1 MPEAGEPAA
10 PEGTKRTAETEW
22 SWPGNVRM
30 FLYSSEGSQSLIV
43 RSEEQEASRVPPRGP
58 PKSQLRT
65 GFVCPFKVRSSSP
78 SSQSQILMVVSSE
91 PEAREEKMGWNA
103 TQLTGERCDW
113 RVCLAGDR
121 GSQEVGSWFRR
132 EREVGVAL
140 SSSDWRLELRDS
152 RSIIYIGWFS
162 LTIRIFCYLDP
173 TFFCSLT
180 TLVHFFSRR
189 PSYFLLVA
197 SSKESPILSSSRSAA
212 ALFESLT
219 DDR

>member
-1 MPEAGEPAA
+1 MRRVLSREAETRRFPEAGEPAA

-30 FLYSSEGSQSLIV
+30 FLYSSEGSQSLMV

-65 GFVCPFKVRSSSP
+65 GFVWPFKVRSSSP

-121 GSQEVGSWFRR
+121 GSQEAGSWLRR
-132 EREVGVAL
+132 ERDVGVAL
-140 SSSDWRLELRDS
+140 SSSDWRFEFRDS
-152 RSIIYIGWFS
+152 RSIIYIG
-162 LTIRIFCYLDP
+162 
-173 TFFCSLT
+173 
-180 TLVHFFSRR
+180 
-189 PSYFLLVA
+189 
-197 SSKESPILSSSRSAA
+197 
-212 ALFESLT
+212 
-219 DDR
+219 